1 MSAPMNPR
9 TAILL
14 ATLAVTMLA
23 PAPVRGVAS
32 EWSKNPQS
40 QVRLITPWVVA
51 PRSGDLILGLQ
62 FQVSPGWHVYWK
74 NSGDAGFPP
83 SVTFQPERILGK
95 PDLLWP
101 RPSRYELPGGLVAF
115 GYEEKV
121 VYPVLAV
128 IQPGAILPPAPEDR
142 RPAGESFKITADLDY
157 LVCEVDCIPY
167 RYTLTVDQKVGF
179 PTLADPETSLLLD
192 EALTL
197 LPKTL
202 AEVPDVKVSTVL
214 DTGRATPDFEV
225 RLLNV
230 QPQPGKTELFLE
242 ANDLFDAGKPQVGT
256 FPGGVVFHVP
266 MKRRDVSKPLP
277 ASIELGWTATHLTPL
292 DDKAGQGFDLAV
304 RHAVQVETGP
314 AKTPAPG
321 KAAER
326 SPLRLARL
334 LLWAFLGGLLLN
346 LAPTV
351 LALLVGETLT
361 LKDTTSGVREGA
373 AAAAT
378 GIVGTCWAIAGLA
391 ILTART
397 GVPVG
402 WGAQLQE
409 PPMAALLAVVS
420 ALLAL
425 NLWGLVEAPL
435 APAGASTGTARTGTG
450 RHLLAGAFTVPLA
463 LAWPVPMLQ
472 EPIGYAFERG
482 PATACALYSVI
493 GFGLAFPYLVL
504 LLAPGVARRLPEP
517 GPWLPRLR
525 EGLGFL
531 AAVGTFWLLYTLS
544 RQVHPEGLAG
554 IELAL
559 LGLAL
564 FTWLRSREG
573 VGRTLRFAFV
583 LGLAACGAAALWL
596 AELNRF
602 NDPRSAPKP
611 GLPTTAAPAVP
622 ETTEPVSNPTS
633 GG

>member
-1 MSAPMNPR
+1 MNAKS
-9 TAILL
+9 AILL
-14 ATLAVTMLA
+14 PTLLMTAALLA
-23 PAPVRGVAS
+23 PAPLRGAAS

-40 QVRLITPWVVA
+40 QVRLVTPWVVA
-51 PRSGDLILGLQ
+51 PRSGELVLGLE

-83 SVTFQPERILGK
+83 SVTFQPEQILGK
-95 PDLLWP
+95 PELLWP
-101 RPSRYELPGGLVAF
+101 RPTRYELPGGLVAF

-121 VYPVLAV
+121 VYPVLAL
-128 IQPGAILPPAPEDR
+128 IEPGAILPPAPEDGKA
-142 RPAGESFKITADLDY
+142 AGESFKITADLDY

-179 PTLADPETSLLLD
+179 PTLADPETSPLLD
-192 EALTL
+192 EALSL

-202 AEVPDVKVSTVL
+202 ADVPDVKVSTVL
-214 DTGRATPDFEV
+214 DMGRATPDFEV

-230 QPQPGKTELFLE
+230 EQQPGKTDLFLE
-242 ANDLFDAGKPQVGT
+242 ASELFDAGKPKIGI

-277 ASIELGWTATHLTPL
+277 ANLEIGWTATQLSK
-292 DDKAGQGFDLAV
+292 DGQSFDLEV
-304 RHAVQVETGP
+304 RHAVQVETAPAGP
-314 AKTPAPG
+314 APAQG
-321 KAAER
+321 KASEA
-326 SPLRLARL
+326 SPGRLARL

-351 LALLVGETLT
+351 LALLVGETLS
-361 LKDTTSGVREGA
+361 LKGAAAGFREGA

-378 GIVGTCWAIAGLA
+378 GILGACWGIAGLA
-391 ILTART
+391 IASSPA

-409 PPMAALLAVVS
+409 PPLAALLAVAS

-435 APAGASTGTARTGTG
+435 APSGTGRTSTG
-450 RHLLAGAFTVPLA
+450 RHLLAGVFTVPLA
-463 LAWPVPMLQ
+463 LAWPIPLLQ
-472 EPIGYAFERG
+472 EPVGYGFERG
-482 PATACALYSVI
+482 PATVCAVYSVI
-493 GFGLAFPYLVL
+493 GFGLALPYLVF
-504 LLAPGVARRLPEP
+504 LLAPGTPEIARKLPEP
-517 GPWLPRLR
+517 GAWLPRLR

-544 RQVHPEGLAG
+544 RQVRPEGLAW
-554 IELAL
+554 IELSL

-564 FTWLRSREG
+564 FAWLRSREG
-573 VGRTLRFAFV
+573 AGRTLRFALV

-596 AELNRF
+596 ADLNRF
-602 NDPRSAPKP
+602 ETTKP
-611 GLPTTAAPAVP
+611 GLPAATPAMPAMP
-622 ETTEPVSNPTS
+622 ETTEPLSNPTS

>member
-1 MSAPMNPR
+1 MNAKSTILFF
-9 TAILL
+9 TAIA
-14 ATLAVTMLA
+14 ATAAALLA
-23 PAPVRGVAS
+23 PAPARGVAS

-40 QVRLITPWVVA
+40 QVRLLTPWVVA
-51 PRSGDLILGLQ
+51 PRSGDLILGLE

-83 SVTFQPERILGK
+83 SVTFQPEQVLGK
-95 PDLLWP
+95 PELLWP

-115 GYEEKV
+115 GYEDKV

-142 RPAGESFKITADLDY
+142 KAGGESVKITAELDY

-179 PTLADPETSLLLD
+179 PTLGDPETSPLLD

-230 QPQPGKTELFLE
+230 DLQPGKTDLFLE
-242 ANDLFDAGKPQVGT
+242 AHEQFDAGRPEVKS

-277 ASIELGWTATHLTPL
+277 ASLEIGWTATHLL
-292 DDKAGQGFDLAV
+292 KDGQSFDLAV
-304 RHAVQVETGP
+304 HHAVQVEAAP
-314 AKTPAPG
+314 LKTPAQG
-321 KAAER
+321 KAAES
-326 SPLRLARL
+326 SPRRLARL

-346 LAPTV
+346 VTPTV
-351 LALLVGETLT
+351 LALLVGEALS
-361 LKDTTSGVREGA
+361 LKGADAGAREGA

-378 GIVGTCWAIAGLA
+378 GVVGACWGIAGLA
-391 ILTART
+391 IAFSRA
-397 GVPVG
+397 GVPAG

-409 PPMAALLAVVS
+409 PAVAALLAVAS

-435 APAGASTGTARTGTG
+435 ASAEAHRTGTG
-450 RHLLAGAFTVPLA
+450 RHLLTGVFTVPLA
-463 LAWPVPMLQ
+463 LAWPIPLLQ
-472 EPIGYAFERG
+472 EPIGYAFGRG
-482 PATACALYSVI
+482 PATVCAVYSVI
-493 GFGLAFPYLVL
+493 GFGLALPYLVF
-504 LLAPGVARRLPEP
+504 LLAPGVARKLPEP
-517 GPWLPRLR
+517 GPWLRRLR

-531 AAVGTFWLLYTLS
+531 AAVGTFWLLYSLA
-544 RQVHPEGLAG
+544 RQVSPEGLAW
-554 IELAL
+554 IELSL

-564 FTWLRSREG
+564 FAWLRSREG
-573 VGRTLRFAFV
+573 VGRTLRFALV
-583 LGLAACGAAALWL
+583 LGLAACAAAALWM
-596 AELNRF
+596 ADLNRF
-602 NDPRSAPKP
+602 DPKP
-611 GLPTTAAPAVP
+611 GLPPATLEMPAMP
-622 ETTEPVSNPTS
+622 ETSEPLSNPTS